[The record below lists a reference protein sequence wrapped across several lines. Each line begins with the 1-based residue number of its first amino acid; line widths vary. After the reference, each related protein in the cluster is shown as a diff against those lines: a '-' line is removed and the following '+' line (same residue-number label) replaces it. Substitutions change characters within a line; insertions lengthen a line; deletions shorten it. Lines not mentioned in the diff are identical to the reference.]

1 VTGRIRWDETRYG
14 SQTGHVGTLDEFA
27 FQIWKPER
35 ASGEWVLTSSLPGMG
50 AGRALHYGGTPDDL
64 KPEAERL
71 LRAFAASLG
80 AVFPAAPGERQVTDS
95 GPFESEREVRQL
107 QAVRDIY
114 LAFEAD
120 PGAGKMAAR
129 NYEMLCDAIGAAGV
143 GLGAY
148 DRRIVGWL
156 SMWEV
161 ETAAVIAGI
170 ITRACEAGKAAGG
183 V

>member
-1 VTGRIRWDETRYG
+1 MSDLIRWDETRYG

-80 AVFPAAPGERQVTDS
+80 AIFPGTAAPLT
-95 GPFESEREVRQL
+95 
-107 QAVRDIY
+107 
-114 LAFEAD
+114 AD
-120 PGAGKMAAR
+120 GTT
-129 NYEMLCDAIGAAGV
+129 CDWEIAGV
-143 GLGAY
+143 VKGEPLPCTQMSRYAMERA
-148 DRRIVGWL
+148 DRDPSYRAAADRAATEACPVHLADTVVALMDGDD
-156 SMWEV
+156 SMPV
-161 ETAAVIAGI
+161 TV
-170 ITRACEAGKAAGG
+170 RARWDA
-183 V
+183 